1 MLVMRTKRKVRYYI
15 QDGPTIEGTEA
26 GRTRND
32 YIVWLPRII
41 NGDPEPGD
49 GSDHEREIPV
59 SGHVE
64 IERRRVLWRQVI
76 G

>member
-1 MLVMRTKRKVRYYI
+1 MLGRTNRKVRYYI
-15 QDGPTIEGTEA
+15 QDGPTIEGVEA
-26 GRTRND
+26 GRTRSD
-32 YIVWLPRII
+32 YVVWCPKIVD
-41 NGDPEPGD
+41 GDEQDPAVK
-49 GSDHEREIPV
+49 V